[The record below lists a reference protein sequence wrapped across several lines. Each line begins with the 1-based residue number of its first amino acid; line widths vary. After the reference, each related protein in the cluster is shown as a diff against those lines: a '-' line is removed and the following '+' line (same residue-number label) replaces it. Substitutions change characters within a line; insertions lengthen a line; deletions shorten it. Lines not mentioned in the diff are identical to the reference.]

1 MGFGNRDFLDL
12 PPLLHSLLH
21 SLLHFDAM
29 IASLRRVYLPTL
41 RVLRRTVCHQVDIRV
56 GVIERAWEHPDSDR
70 LWCEEIAVGDEE
82 GPREIASGLRGHFSL
97 EEMTGRRCLVVCNL
111 KPAKL
116 RGFKSNGMVLWY
128 VCVGTGSPALAN
140 ATATATATAT
150 HCRCPCQCQ

>member
-1 MGFGNRDFLDL
+1 
-12 PPLLHSLLH
+12 
-21 SLLHFDAM
+21 M
-29 IASLRRVYLPTL
+29 IASLRRAYLPTL

-70 LWCEEIAVGDEE
+70 LWCEEIEVGDEA

-128 VCVGTGSPALAN
+128 AIQRWCVVWCGVW
-140 ATATATATAT
+140 
-150 HCRCPCQCQ
+150 